1 MARKS
6 LSNPHEVSAVK
17 SADRVIDIF
26 LLLAQCPNG
35 LQLKDISRELRIPGS
50 SLYAILTTLKNRG
63 FVERESGSLLYRLSL
78 KVLEIMPRSN
88 PSYSE
93 DDLVSL
99 ALPVMEKI
107 QQASQETVSLSVLV
121 NNEIVFIG
129 KRSGSGVVQVVNALG
144 SRLPAHATGSG
155 KVMLS
160 FLSEQDIDRIF
171 PGEELPRFTELTIT
185 SKTVLKEKLVDIKKL
200 GYAIDYGESVVGV
213 WAVAG
218 CIHSPDGR
226 PAAATS
232 IIVPSFRV
240 NNEQKDRYRDL
251 IVGGAAEITSKVRL
265 RASQFGYIPKQ

>member
-1 MARKS
+1 MTRIP
-6 LSNPHEVSAVK
+6 LRTTHEVSPVK

-26 LLLAQCPNG
+26 LLLAQSPNG
-35 LQLKDISRELRIPGS
+35 LQLKDISRNLRIPAS
-50 SLYAILTTLKNRG
+50 SLYAILSTMKNRG
-63 FVERESGSLLYRLSL
+63 FVERESGSLLYRLSI
-78 KVLEIMPRSN
+78 KVLEMMPRSN
-88 PSYSE
+88 PSYTE

-155 KVMLS
+155 KVMMSYLP
-160 FLSEQDIDRIF
+160 EQDIDRIF
-171 PGEELPRFTELTIT
+171 PVEELPRFTDKTIT
-185 SKTVLKEKLVDIKKL
+185 SKRYLKEKLVEIRKL
-200 GYAIDYGESVVGV
+200 GYAIDHGESVVGV

-218 CIHSPDGR
+218 CIHSPDGL
-226 PAAATS
+226 PVAATS

-240 NNEQKDRYRDL
+240 SDEQKEIFRDL
-251 IVGGAAEITSKVRL
+251 ILGGAAEITSKIRL
-265 RASQFGYIPKQ
+265 RASQFGYLPKQ

>member
-1 MARKS
+1 MPRRPS
-6 LSNPHEVSAVK
+6 STPHEVSAVK

-35 LQLKDISRELRIPGS
+35 LQLKDISRTLRVPAS
-50 SLYAILTTLKNRG
+50 SLYAILSTMKNRG
-63 FVERESGSLLYRLSL
+63 FVERESGSLLYRLSM
-78 KVLEIMPRSN
+78 KVLEIMPKSN
-88 PSYSE
+88 PIYSE

-99 ALPVMEKI
+99 ALPVMERI

-171 PGEELPRFTELTIT
+171 PGEELPRFTENTIT
-185 SKTVLKEKLVDIKKL
+185 SKRILKEKLVEIKKL
-200 GYAIDYGESVVGV
+200 GYANDYGESIVGV

-218 CIHSPDGR
+218 CIHSPDGL

-240 NNEQKDRYRDL
+240 SNDQKDHFRDL
-251 IVGGAAEITSKVRL
+251 IVEGAAEITSKIRL
-265 RASQFGYIPKQ
+265 RASQFGYLHNQ